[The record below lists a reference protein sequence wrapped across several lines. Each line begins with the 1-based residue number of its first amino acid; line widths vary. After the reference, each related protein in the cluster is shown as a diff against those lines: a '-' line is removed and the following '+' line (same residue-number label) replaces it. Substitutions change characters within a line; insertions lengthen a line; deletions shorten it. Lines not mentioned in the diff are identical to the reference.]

1 MKFGMSCYC
10 LDPAMEAGRMSID
23 DVIDYAVAHGCEHI
37 EFVPFHLAF
46 VTPEQTLDLALID
59 HVREKCQ
66 SAGIEISTYS
76 VNADLLKT
84 DPAEEAKEI
93 ERVKR
98 HIDAAQLLG
107 LTRMRFDVASFRRPF
122 STNTIY
128 NFNRE
133 FPQMVRN
140 GALLCDY
147 AAEKGITIVMENH
160 GFFINGSDRVL
171 RLIEAIDRPNLKMTV
186 DVGNFLCV
194 DDVPEVAVGKC
205 IRYANMIHLKDFYIR
220 KKERMLPQEGMY
232 TAGARAPRPT
242 PPTPEELRRMPPRL
256 GYVGTASGR
265 TILRGA
271 ILGQGDMDIWDILAT
286 IKSSGYDRE
295 ISIEFEG
302 MEDCC
307 AATDIC
313 LRTARHIWERV

>member
-1 MKFGMSCYC
+1 MKLGMSCYC
-10 LDPAMEAGRMSID
+10 LDPAMAAGRMTID

-46 VTPEQTLDLALID
+46 VTPEQELDLELIE
-59 HVREKCQ
+59 HVRKKCE

-98 HIDAAQLLG
+98 HIDAAQKLG
-107 LTRMRFDVASFRRPF
+107 LSRMRFDVASFRRPF

-128 NFNRE
+128 NFNQE

-140 GALLCDY
+140 GTLLCDY
-147 AAEKGITIVMENH
+147 AAERGITIVMENH

-171 RLIEAIDRPNLKMTV
+171 RLIEAINRPNLKMTV

-194 DDVPEVAVGKC
+194 DEDPVAAVKRC
-205 IRYANMIHLKDFYIR
+205 LPLAEMIHLKAFYIR
-220 KKERMLPQEGMY
+220 KKELLPDQTEMFNCNNGSWFETM
-232 TAGARAPRPT
+232 GGK
-242 PPTPEELRRMPPRL
+242 M
-256 GYVGTASGR
+256 
-265 TILRGA
+265 LRGA
-271 ILGQGDMDIWDILAT
+271 ILGQGDVDIWEILRT
-286 IKSSGYDRE
+286 IKHSGFDGY
-295 ISIEFEG
+295 ISLEFEG
-302 MEDCC
+302 MEVCEQGTEISL
-307 AATDIC
+307 AMAKAI
-313 LRTARHIWERV
+313 LAKV

>member
-10 LDPAMEAGRMSID
+10 LDPAMEEGRMTID

-46 VTPEQTLDLALID
+46 VTPELSLDLDLIR
-59 HVREKCQ
+59 HVREKCA

-84 DPAEEAKEI
+84 DPAEEAREI

-98 HIDAAQLLG
+98 HIDAAELLG

-128 NFNRE
+128 NFNAE

-140 GALLCDY
+140 AAVLCDY
-147 AAEKGITIVMENH
+147 AAEKGITIVLENH
-160 GFFINGSDRVL
+160 GFFINGSDRIL
-171 RLIEAIDRPNLKMTV
+171 RMIEAIDRPNVKMTV

-194 DDVPEVAVGKC
+194 DEDPVAAVKRC
-205 IRYANMIHLKDFYIR
+205 LPLAEMIHLKDFYIR
-220 KKERMLPQEGMY
+220 KKSLLPDQTEMFNCNNGSWFETMGGRML
-232 TAGARAPRPT
+232 
-242 PPTPEELRRMPPRL
+242 
-256 GYVGTASGR
+256 
-265 TILRGA
+265 RGS
-271 ILGQGDMDIWDILAT
+271 ILGQGDMDIWEILRT
-286 IKSSGYDRE
+286 IKASGFDGY
-295 ISIEFEG
+295 ISLEFEG
-302 MEDCC
+302 MELCEQGTEISL
-307 AATDIC
+307 AMAK
-313 LRTARHIWERV
+313 AIWDRV

>member
-1 MKFGMSCYC
+1 MKLGMSCYC
-10 LDPAMEAGRMSID
+10 LDPAMAAGRMTID

-46 VTPEQTLDLALID
+46 VTPEQELDLELIE
-59 HVREKCQ
+59 HVRKKCE

-98 HIDAAQLLG
+98 HIDAAQKLG
-107 LTRMRFDVASFRRPF
+107 LSRMRFDVASFRRPF

-128 NFNRE
+128 NFNQE

-140 GALLCDY
+140 GTLLCDY
-147 AAEKGITIVMENH
+147 AAERGITIVMEIH

-171 RLIEAIDRPNLKMTV
+171 RLIEAINRPNLKMTV

-194 DDVPEVAVGKC
+194 DEDPVAAVKRC
-205 IRYANMIHLKDFYIR
+205 LPLAEMIHLKDFYIR
-220 KKERMLPQEGMY
+220 KKELLPDQTEMFNCNNGSWFETM
-232 TAGARAPRPT
+232 GGK
-242 PPTPEELRRMPPRL
+242 M
-256 GYVGTASGR
+256 
-265 TILRGA
+265 LRGA
-271 ILGQGDMDIWDILAT
+271 ILGQGDVDIWEILRT
-286 IKSSGYDRE
+286 IKHSGFDGY
-295 ISIEFEG
+295 ISLEFEG
-302 MEDCC
+302 MEVCEQGTEISL
-307 AATDIC
+307 AMAKAI
-313 LRTARHIWERV
+313 LAKV

>member
-1 MKFGMSCYC
+1 MKLGMSCYC
-10 LDPAMEAGRMSID
+10 LDPAMAAGRMTID

-46 VTPEQTLDLALID
+46 VTPEQELDLELIE
-59 HVREKCQ
+59 HVRKKCE

-98 HIDAAQLLG
+98 HIDAAQKLG
-107 LTRMRFDVASFRRPF
+107 LSRMRFDVASFRRPF

-128 NFNRE
+128 NFNQE

-140 GALLCDY
+140 GTLLCDY
-147 AAEKGITIVMENH
+147 AAERGITIVMENH

-171 RLIEAIDRPNLKMTV
+171 RLIEAINRPNLKMTV

-194 DDVPEVAVGKC
+194 DEDPVAAVKRC
-205 IRYANMIHLKDFYIR
+205 LPLAEMIHLKDFYIR
-220 KKERMLPQEGMY
+220 KKELLPDQTEMFNCNNGSWFETM
-232 TAGARAPRPT
+232 GGK
-242 PPTPEELRRMPPRL
+242 M
-256 GYVGTASGR
+256 
-265 TILRGA
+265 LRGA
-271 ILGQGDMDIWDILAT
+271 ILGQGDVDIWEILRT
-286 IKSSGYDRE
+286 IKHSGFDGY
-295 ISIEFEG
+295 ISLEFEG
-302 MEDCC
+302 MEVCEQG
-307 AATDIC
+307 AEISLAMAKAI
-313 LRTARHIWERV
+313 LAKV